1 MKNILEM
8 SPFIVGAI
16 GSWIIIRLRL
26 KPLIKKRVI
35 RIFAIS
41 WGICS
46 FCLYLSILE
55 ESESPVLVFILPMII
70 WGIFGMIKYTK
81 VCPECGH
88 TFEFGYPYVKPKVC
102 SKCGSELRYE

>member
-1 MKNILEM
+1 M
-8 SPFIVGAI
+8 SPFIVGMI
-16 GSWIIIRLRL
+16 GSWIIVKLHL

-46 FCLYLSILE
+46 VCLYISILE
-55 ESESPVLVFILPMII
+55 GTELPVLVFILQMISY
-70 WGIFGMIKYTK
+70 GVFGMIKYTK

-88 TFEFGYPYVKPKVC
+88 TDPYTRRDGKPKVC
-102 SKCGSELRYE
+102 PKCGSEYDINDI